1 MGNFLVGLA
10 VGLIVGFIVP
20 RIRAVKKVVSRVTG
34 GGGRDSGDA
43 KSDQN

>member
-1 MGNFLVGLA
+1 MQVFIGFCL
-10 VGLIVGFIVP
+10 GLIVGFIVP
-20 RIRAVKKVVSRVTG
+20 RIRAVKTLVSRVTG